1 MGASTENAAA
11 QEAHGNCS
19 RGFAGSAAWQTAA
32 YASKT
37 RMRRAE
43 WLLEIQRRVCGFEA
57 WQTATLN
64 ASKKLP
70 RPEWLVRAAGDGLM
84 ILMPGKLAFP
94 QTATLNASKKRM
106 PRPECL
112 KENSRASFKASQ
124 TAALNA
130 SANGRPRPE
139 CLVGAA
145 AEGNRQP

>member
-1 MGASTENAAA
+1 MGTAAEGLWVPRPGKRQPTPVK
-11 QEAHGNCS
+11 QECDGPSGSWKS
-19 RGFAGSAAWQTAA
+19 RGGFAG
-32 YASKT
+32 
-37 RMRRAE
+37 
-43 WLLEIQRRVCGFEA
+43 EA

-70 RPEWLVRAAGDGLM
+70 RPEWLVKAAGDGLM